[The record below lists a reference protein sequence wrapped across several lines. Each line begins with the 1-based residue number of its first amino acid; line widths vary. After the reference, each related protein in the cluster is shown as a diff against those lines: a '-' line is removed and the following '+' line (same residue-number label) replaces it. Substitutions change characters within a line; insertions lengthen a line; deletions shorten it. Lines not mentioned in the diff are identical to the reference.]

1 MAADRVSVVITSYNQ
16 EAYLKEAI
24 ESVIHQTV
32 QPHEIIIADDHSTK
46 DASVD
51 TIHNYVARYP
61 GWVRA
66 IFQKQN
72 VGIPRNRNSA
82 LQKVT
87 GEYVAILDGD
97 DRLLPRFI
105 EAQMAALAG
114 HPGAGASYSNRY
126 NLSARGERRARNSD
140 LEPSGDILAYVA
152 AGRKGILRSMIARYD
167 LIKAAGLLD
176 PAFYHHD
183 GFILSLRL
191 AKLTQ
196 FVYVAE
202 PLMEKREHPEGTSK
216 GISRRER
223 VRCFEDVLSEVLGVT
238 AELPAPQKRRIKEIW
253 FQTILR
259 QRVLA
264 ELEAGKKSTAL
275 LYVAKSF
282 ARDPRRIS
290 ALWKLTRQIMIPV
303 NSD

>member
-24 ESVIHQTV
+24 DSVIQQIT

-46 DASVD
+46 DNSVD
-51 TIHNYVARYP
+51 TIRAYVARYP
-61 GWVRA
+61 DRVRA

-72 VGIPRNRNSA
+72 VGIPKNRNSA
-82 LQKVT
+82 LEAVT
-87 GEYVAILDGD
+87 GDYVAILDGD

-105 EAQMAALAG
+105 EAHMAALG
-114 HPGAGASYSNRY
+114 QHPGAGGSYSNRY
-126 NLSARGERRARNSD
+126 NLAAGGERHIRNRKI
-140 LEPSGDILAYVA
+140 EPSGDLLAYIA

-202 PLMEKREHPEGTSK
+202 PLMEKREHAEGTSK
-216 GISRRER
+216 GISRREK
-223 VRCFEDVLSEVLGVT
+223 VQCFEDVLSEIVRLT
-238 AELPAPQKRRIKEIW
+238 AELPAGQRRRIKEIW
-253 FQTILR
+253 FERILT
-259 QRVLA
+259 QRVSA
-264 ELEAGKKSTAL
+264 ELEAGKNLPAL
-275 LYVAKSF
+275 LHVAKSF
-282 ARDPRRIS
+282 APDARRIRT
-290 ALWKLTRQIMIPV
+290 LWKLARRIVTAP
-303 NSD
+303 N